1 MKLKFYVDMDGVL
14 AKWNSL
20 ASQEDTFEKG
30 YFLNRKPDNKAIEY
44 VQNLVNKGNDVCI
57 LSHAYQNGY
66 ASIEKREWL
75 DNNGLENI
83 PSIFVPYG
91 VPKLDYII
99 LREDTTNILI
109 DDFSKNLHEW
119 EKGKN
124 NIGIKYYNGINGN
137 HGTWKGNSINPEL
150 NPLKAN
156 DSMQNDEQNIDF
168 EILM

>member
-1 MKLKFYVDMDGVL
+1 M
-14 AKWNSL
+14 
-20 ASQEDTFEKG
+20 
-30 YFLNRKPDNKAIEY
+30 
-44 VQNLVNKGNDVCI
+44 
-57 LSHAYQNGY
+57 
-66 ASIEKREWL
+66 
-75 DNNGLENI
+75 
-83 PSIFVPYG
+83 PYG

>member
-44 VQNLVNKGNDVCI
+44 VQNLVNKGNDV
-57 LSHAYQNGY
+57 
-66 ASIEKREWL
+66 

>member
-1 MKLKFYVDMDGVL
+1 MDGVL

-75 DNNGLENI
+75 DNHGLENI

-91 VPKLDYII
+91 VPKLD
-99 LREDTTNILI
+99 
-109 DDFSKNLHEW
+109 
-119 EKGKN
+119 

>member
-1 MKLKFYVDMDGVL
+1 MDGVL

-66 ASIEKREWL
+66 ASIEKRKWL

-99 LREDTTNILI
+99 LREIYNNRKMLLEKANNILQQSSNEEI
-109 DDFSKNLHEW
+109 ETYLNLIEKISKL
-119 EKGKN
+119 
-124 NIGIKYYNGINGN
+124 
-137 HGTWKGNSINPEL
+137 
-150 NPLKAN
+150 
-156 DSMQNDEQNIDF
+156 
-168 EILM
+168 